1 MSTERVSPIVGRRIR
16 GERQARDWTVAELAE
31 QAGVSKGLIGQLER
45 GVGNPSLENLHKIAL
60 VFDLPPSALFD
71 EDGARRPHAQGGG
84 TQANRTL
91 PPPTVGVVRADARKQ
106 LGFPRSRVVFELLTP
121 DFLRALEVFRCLIPE
136 NYDTREVPSE
146 HEGEEF
152 ATVLKGRLEAH
163 IGEEVFVMEPGDS
176 LSYPATTPHWWRNLT
191 TAEAEMI
198 VVVTPP
204 SI

>member
-1 MSTERVSPIVGRRIR
+1 MTTERVSPIVGRRIR
-16 GERQARDWTVAELAE
+16 SERQARDWTVAEVADK
-31 QAGVSKGLIGQLER
+31 AGVSKGLIGQLER
-45 GVGNPSLENLHKIAL
+45 GVGNPSLENLHKLAL

-71 EDGARRPHAQGGG
+71 EGDRRPHVRGDGD
-84 TQANRTL
+84 QAARTL
-91 PPPTVGVVRADARKQ
+91 PPPTVGVVRADARRQ
-106 LGFPRSRVVFELLTP
+106 LVFPRSRVVFELLTP

-152 ATVLKGRLEAH
+152 ATVLRGRLEAH
-163 IGEEVFVMEPGDS
+163 IGEQTFVMEPGDS
-176 LSYPATTPHWWRNLT
+176 VSYPATTPHWWRNMT
-191 TAEAEMI
+191 NAEAEII